1 MDSETAQKLA
11 DSDTRID
18 KLEGHNSAVGT
29 YVMFKGRAVDSPY
42 NVPFRDTSR
51 TDVIVC
57 ARMMVTQ
64 KRGMTTELFVTT
76 FCTLLREEQQVGCH
90 WPAQSRLSS

>member
-29 YVMFKGRAVDSPY
+29 YVMFKGRTSTAPT
-42 NVPFRDTSR
+42 TSR
-51 TDVIVC
+51 SATPAAPTSSFA

-64 KRGMTTELFVTT
+64 KREMTTELFVMT
-76 FCTLLREEQQVGCH
+76 FCTLLREQQVGCH